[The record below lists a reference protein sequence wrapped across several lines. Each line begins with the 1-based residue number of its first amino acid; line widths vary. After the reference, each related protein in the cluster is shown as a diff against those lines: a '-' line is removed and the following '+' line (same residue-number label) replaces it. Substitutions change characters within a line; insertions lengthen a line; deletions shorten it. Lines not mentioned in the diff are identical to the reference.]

1 MALHQ
6 GSTLSSYEDMRW
18 HRMMNCFQPFFV
30 YYVAATGSR
39 EDNFNAAS
47 KHQFCVENVDGRE
60 ALQGPSGLRSILNG

>member
-6 GSTLSSYEDMRW
+6 GSTLSSYEVASHDE
-18 HRMMNCFQPFFV
+18 HFFV

>member
-1 MALHQ
+1 
-6 GSTLSSYEDMRW
+6 
-18 HRMMNCFQPFFV
+18 MMNCFQSFFV